1 MYLKR
6 MRRASL
12 LVLLLLCMVG
22 VASADEWVGGIPLE
36 TVQTG
41 TVTGDLWFDL
51 DPAPDWGE
59 QDVTKTFTLPAA
71 AVEEEGRI
79 TWARLYIS
87 AYCGHMQN
95 DYDFWITNRFDGDG
109 NGEYEQVWAE
119 TGRSGF
125 NYVLDPDTWEPLGN
139 DNTALGGGAHDPYKM
154 YNDHENRVTS
164 DYFMW
169 YDVTDLI
176 ESQTVNVNV
185 NTAGTFDGRIKVISL
200 VVAYDDPSSTTETT
214 YWVNQGHDVC
224 SYYVEDNFGHAAVG
238 TTTFGTSGL
247 SEIGSARLTV
257 SYMASNNGYYGFP
270 TAENDFVYTAG
281 TPPVEGT
288 FTNELDRT
296 TDVQGPYSGVISWD
310 ATDTVTGEDNVTLG
324 YARWFPGTGTSAFYK
339 IPLAFLVVKK
349 TLPPPVANFS
359 ANVTAGDA
367 PLIVAFTDEST
378 GSPTEWAWDF
388 EDDGIIDS
396 TEQNPV
402 WTYTAPGTYTVG
414 LTVSNDA
421 GTDTSVKTDYI
432 TVTDP
437 AGPLSADFDAN
448 TTGGE
453 IPLTVRF
460 TDRSTGG
467 PVSWLWDFGDGGNST
482 ERNPEYTY
490 TIPGVY
496 TITLNASRSDV
507 FDIMT
512 KVDYITV
519 TGLTPVA
526 NFTAD
531 MMSGVAPLTVNFTD
545 LSANH
550 PTSWNWTFGDGN
562 VSDEQHPTH
571 TFVQLGAGRNR
582 YTVSLTASN
591 EFGSNTTVRNIIVDP
606 PEKRE
611 DISGKINQ
619 TTGAVNETLIIT
631 YEDGISLTVPEGTVA
646 TVNNQSITNL
656 SFSLAPAGDTPE
668 PPSGALIAAGDKVYV
683 LGPEGAT
690 FDPAILVSI
699 TFTAEEWALLEGNDT
714 TIQRFDQNTW
724 VQLENQTKN
733 ETTRTI
739 AGWTN
744 KFSVFAPIAVGKSSG
759 GGGGG
764 GGGSEY
770 KDVDLTIGGLVNPRP
785 AGAVFCLQ
793 PNTVTISNIKNQGT
807 ETAEEFTVALYAS
820 DVDEGEKCVF
830 TTKVESLSGGNQTT
844 VTMVDPTLR
853 KGEGGTVTY
862 RAVVDPDEEIYDT
875 DRSNNEKSGF
885 PKPVKY
891 NGYNGKMWQ
900 VSGSNVTTY
909 KTYDL
914 HGGLVHSF
922 GDSRYRSGS
931 FAQGW
936 TEFTVTWTAD
946 DLPLPSNA
954 TVVEARLY
962 VPYTWDNTDEVRQ
975 TSLTFNGFPITRN
988 RWYTDVSNFGAYYD
1002 HVYGLLTYDVTS
1014 EFRKNKQNKA
1024 VFSRKS
1030 DDAKLS
1036 MGGFTLAVVYED
1048 PSAVRT
1054 LIFMNEEFDLLGA
1067 DDVNYG
1073 TTQERTTAYVLF
1085 TGPKIDIDEVSRAEL
1100 ITFVPWG
1107 ESYEGNLFVNGNLT
1121 ASNVWDYGSAGG
1133 PQIAVDTRD
1142 VWNYLKPTANEVA
1155 IQSNPVGVTPC
1166 MAASQQFLVVEMG
1179 GKEAREQPPDTQ
1191 TLKANFI
1198 AEPLVGAAPL
1208 SVRFRDLSG
1217 GSPLTWEWDFGDGET
1232 IGNTTQNP
1240 LHVYQSP
1247 GNYTVTLT
1255 VKNET
1260 AEHTEQ
1266 KEGYILVENET
1277 TRYTKSNAWVPLED
1291 QVVDE
1296 ATRTISGW
1304 TTGFSVFAPITVPK
1318 TSDNLTPAALN
1329 DSGTEARENN
1339 GTTGFSGT
1347 VEDVTD
1353 KIDPLTGV
1361 VNEAIIVT
1369 CGDAARFTIP
1379 EGTVAMVNNQPITEL
1394 SVSLASVDDI
1404 PEPPPGTLIGAR
1416 EKVFLFEPEGAVF
1429 SPAILV
1435 DITFTE
1441 DEWALLFGENDT
1453 TIQRFERAQKEDD
1466 TLVKNGSGFLSGKE
1480 TPLAPDEAI
1489 SPVVLLVSVL
1499 LCALGAGVLWM
1510 GLRVTPANRTYAGA
1524 GVVLLLIATGL
1535 IAVHALG
1542 ATATGSPNPAE
1553 VDPDGFSVSPV
1564 IERIEDLNPANA
1576 LPDYPEGFAARNG
1589 LLVMYNGGGGLPLS
1603 SLEVELTSEEG
1614 RTTLAPSSIPP
1625 DDPQLNAGIATYFEE
1640 VGNGDDII
1648 SSGEWLMIY
1657 ADGCLVREI
1666 SGEKR
1671 ECLVWR
1677 PDTSPGPFE
1686 AAKGDALQYRLL
1698 LGSEEITAGEV
1709 LLPSSAVQKQPGPTE
1724 EEIGTGG
1731 RATPSDTFAIP
1742 KDLPTVGTPF
1752 IYTDTSQSNEISIS
1766 PQSAKTQSTFWYK
1779 TDTETVSVTAPEGKT
1794 HMIVHIR
1801 VNHRGNFDG
1810 VNYIVETPPLQA
1822 FTLHGSDGE
1831 EFAPLHIPENAS
1843 ASFGEVYRQT
1853 NLDRKES
1860 IDGSIL
1866 FEVPDNMHPSD
1877 AYLSVDIE
1885 SVLERPVWGLG

>member
-119 TGRSGF
+119 TGHSGF

-139 DNTALGGGAHDPYKM
+139 DNTALGGGPNDPYKM
-154 YNDHENRVTS
+154 INDHENRVTS

-169 YDVTDLI
+169 YDVTDL
-176 ESQTVNVNV
+176 SKSRTVNVSV
-185 NTAGTFDGRIKVISL
+185 NTGDSYDGRIKVISL

-562 VSDEQHPTH
+562 LSDEQHPTH

-830 TTKVESLSGGNQTT
+830 TT
-844 VTMVDPTLR
+844 
-853 KGEGGTVTY
+853 
-862 RAVVDPDEEIYDT
+862 
-875 DRSNNEKSGF
+875 
-885 PKPVKY
+885 
-891 NGYNGKMWQ
+891 
-900 VSGSNVTTY
+900 
-909 KTYDL
+909 
-914 HGGLVHSF
+914 
-922 GDSRYRSGS
+922 
-931 FAQGW
+931 
-936 TEFTVTWTAD
+936 
-946 DLPLPSNA
+946 
-954 TVVEARLY
+954 
-962 VPYTWDNTDEVRQ
+962 
-975 TSLTFNGFPITRN
+975 
-988 RWYTDVSNFGAYYD
+988 
-1002 HVYGLLTYDVTS
+1002 
-1014 EFRKNKQNKA
+1014 
-1024 VFSRKS
+1024 
-1030 DDAKLS
+1030 
-1036 MGGFTLAVVYED
+1036 
-1048 PSAVRT
+1048 
-1054 LIFMNEEFDLLGA
+1054 
-1067 DDVNYG
+1067 
-1073 TTQERTTAYVLF
+1073 
-1085 TGPKIDIDEVSRAEL
+1085 
-1100 ITFVPWG
+1100 
-1107 ESYEGNLFVNGNLT
+1107 
-1121 ASNVWDYGSAGG
+1121 
-1133 PQIAVDTRD
+1133 
-1142 VWNYLKPTANEVA
+1142 
-1155 IQSNPVGVTPC
+1155 
-1166 MAASQQFLVVEMG
+1166 
-1179 GKEAREQPPDTQ
+1179 
-1191 TLKANFI
+1191 
-1198 AEPLVGAAPL
+1198 
-1208 SVRFRDLSG
+1208 
-1217 GSPLTWEWDFGDGET
+1217 
-1232 IGNTTQNP
+1232 
-1240 LHVYQSP
+1240 
-1247 GNYTVTLT
+1247 
-1255 VKNET
+1255 
-1260 AEHTEQ
+1260 
-1266 KEGYILVENET
+1266 
-1277 TRYTKSNAWVPLED
+1277 
-1291 QVVDE
+1291 
-1296 ATRTISGW
+1296 
-1304 TTGFSVFAPITVPK
+1304 
-1318 TSDNLTPAALN
+1318 
-1329 DSGTEARENN
+1329 
-1339 GTTGFSGT
+1339 
-1347 VEDVTD
+1347 
-1353 KIDPLTGV
+1353 
-1361 VNEAIIVT
+1361 
-1369 CGDAARFTIP
+1369 
-1379 EGTVAMVNNQPITEL
+1379 
-1394 SVSLASVDDI
+1394 
-1404 PEPPPGTLIGAR
+1404 
-1416 EKVFLFEPEGAVF
+1416 
-1429 SPAILV
+1429 
-1435 DITFTE
+1435 
-1441 DEWALLFGENDT
+1441 
-1453 TIQRFERAQKEDD
+1453 
-1466 TLVKNGSGFLSGKE
+1466 
-1480 TPLAPDEAI
+1480 
-1489 SPVVLLVSVL
+1489 
-1499 LCALGAGVLWM
+1499 
-1510 GLRVTPANRTYAGA
+1510 
-1524 GVVLLLIATGL
+1524 
-1535 IAVHALG
+1535 
-1542 ATATGSPNPAE
+1542 
-1553 VDPDGFSVSPV
+1553 
-1564 IERIEDLNPANA
+1564 
-1576 LPDYPEGFAARNG
+1576 
-1589 LLVMYNGGGGLPLS
+1589 
-1603 SLEVELTSEEG
+1603 
-1614 RTTLAPSSIPP
+1614 
-1625 DDPQLNAGIATYFEE
+1625 
-1640 VGNGDDII
+1640 
-1648 SSGEWLMIY
+1648 
-1657 ADGCLVREI
+1657 
-1666 SGEKR
+1666 
-1671 ECLVWR
+1671 
-1677 PDTSPGPFE
+1677 
-1686 AAKGDALQYRLL
+1686 
-1698 LGSEEITAGEV
+1698 
-1709 LLPSSAVQKQPGPTE
+1709 
-1724 EEIGTGG
+1724 
-1731 RATPSDTFAIP
+1731 
-1742 KDLPTVGTPF
+1742 
-1752 IYTDTSQSNEISIS
+1752 
-1766 PQSAKTQSTFWYK
+1766 
-1779 TDTETVSVTAPEGKT
+1779 
-1794 HMIVHIR
+1794 
-1801 VNHRGNFDG
+1801 
-1810 VNYIVETPPLQA
+1810 
-1822 FTLHGSDGE
+1822 
-1831 EFAPLHIPENAS
+1831 
-1843 ASFGEVYRQT
+1843 
-1853 NLDRKES
+1853 
-1860 IDGSIL
+1860 
-1866 FEVPDNMHPSD
+1866 
-1877 AYLSVDIE
+1877 
-1885 SVLERPVWGLG
+1885 

>member
-1 MYLKR
+1 
-6 MRRASL
+6 
-12 LVLLLLCMVG
+12 
-22 VASADEWVGGIPLE
+22 
-36 TVQTG
+36 
-41 TVTGDLWFDL
+41 
-51 DPAPDWGE
+51 
-59 QDVTKTFTLPAA
+59 
-71 AVEEEGRI
+71 
-79 TWARLYIS
+79 
-87 AYCGHMQN
+87 
-95 DYDFWITNRFDGDG
+95 
-109 NGEYEQVWAE
+109 
-119 TGRSGF
+119 
-125 NYVLDPDTWEPLGN
+125 
-139 DNTALGGGAHDPYKM
+139 
-154 YNDHENRVTS
+154 
-164 DYFMW
+164 
-169 YDVTDLI
+169 
-176 ESQTVNVNV
+176 
-185 NTAGTFDGRIKVISL
+185 
-200 VVAYDDPSSTTETT
+200 
-214 YWVNQGHDVC
+214 
-224 SYYVEDNFGHAAVG
+224 
-238 TTTFGTSGL
+238 
-247 SEIGSARLTV
+247 
-257 SYMASNNGYYGFP
+257 
-270 TAENDFVYTAG
+270 
-281 TPPVEGT
+281 
-288 FTNELDRT
+288 
-296 TDVQGPYSGVISWD
+296 
-310 ATDTVTGEDNVTLG
+310 
-324 YARWFPGTGTSAFYK
+324 
-339 IPLAFLVVKK
+339 
-349 TLPPPVANFS
+349 
-359 ANVTAGDA
+359 
-367 PLIVAFTDEST
+367 
-378 GSPTEWAWDF
+378 
-388 EDDGIIDS
+388 
-396 TEQNPV
+396 
-402 WTYTAPGTYTVG
+402 
-414 LTVSNDA
+414 
-421 GTDTSVKTDYI
+421 
-432 TVTDP
+432 
-437 AGPLSADFDAN
+437 
-448 TTGGE
+448 
-453 IPLTVRF
+453 
-460 TDRSTGG
+460 
-467 PVSWLWDFGDGGNST
+467 
-482 ERNPEYTY
+482 
-490 TIPGVY
+490 
-496 TITLNASRSDV
+496 
-507 FDIMT
+507 
-512 KVDYITV
+512 
-519 TGLTPVA
+519 
-526 NFTAD
+526 

-714 TIQRFDQNTW
+714 KIQRFDQNTW

-830 TTKVESLSGGNQTT
+830 TTKVESLAGGNQTT

-891 NGYNGKMWQ
+891 NGNNGKMWQ

-914 HGGLVHSF
+914 PGGLVHSF

-1247 GNYTVTLT
+1247 V
-1255 VKNET
+1255 
-1260 AEHTEQ
+1260 
-1266 KEGYILVENET
+1266 
-1277 TRYTKSNAWVPLED
+1277 
-1291 QVVDE
+1291 
-1296 ATRTISGW
+1296 
-1304 TTGFSVFAPITVPK
+1304 
-1318 TSDNLTPAALN
+1318 
-1329 DSGTEARENN
+1329 
-1339 GTTGFSGT
+1339 
-1347 VEDVTD
+1347 
-1353 KIDPLTGV
+1353 
-1361 VNEAIIVT
+1361 II
-1369 CGDAARFTIP
+1369 R
-1379 EGTVAMVNNQPITEL
+1379 
-1394 SVSLASVDDI
+1394 S
-1404 PEPPPGTLIGAR
+1404 
-1416 EKVFLFEPEGAVF
+1416 
-1429 SPAILV
+1429 
-1435 DITFTE
+1435 
-1441 DEWALLFGENDT
+1441 
-1453 TIQRFERAQKEDD
+1453 
-1466 TLVKNGSGFLSGKE
+1466 
-1480 TPLAPDEAI
+1480 
-1489 SPVVLLVSVL
+1489 
-1499 LCALGAGVLWM
+1499 
-1510 GLRVTPANRTYAGA
+1510 
-1524 GVVLLLIATGL
+1524 
-1535 IAVHALG
+1535 
-1542 ATATGSPNPAE
+1542 
-1553 VDPDGFSVSPV
+1553 
-1564 IERIEDLNPANA
+1564 
-1576 LPDYPEGFAARNG
+1576 
-1589 LLVMYNGGGGLPLS
+1589 
-1603 SLEVELTSEEG
+1603 
-1614 RTTLAPSSIPP
+1614 
-1625 DDPQLNAGIATYFEE
+1625 
-1640 VGNGDDII
+1640 
-1648 SSGEWLMIY
+1648 
-1657 ADGCLVREI
+1657 
-1666 SGEKR
+1666 
-1671 ECLVWR
+1671 
-1677 PDTSPGPFE
+1677 
-1686 AAKGDALQYRLL
+1686 RLL
-1698 LGSEEITAGEV
+1698 
-1709 LLPSSAVQKQPGPTE
+1709 
-1724 EEIGTGG
+1724 
-1731 RATPSDTFAIP
+1731 
-1742 KDLPTVGTPF
+1742 
-1752 IYTDTSQSNEISIS
+1752 
-1766 PQSAKTQSTFWYK
+1766 
-1779 TDTETVSVTAPEGKT
+1779 
-1794 HMIVHIR
+1794 
-1801 VNHRGNFDG
+1801 
-1810 VNYIVETPPLQA
+1810 
-1822 FTLHGSDGE
+1822 
-1831 EFAPLHIPENAS
+1831 
-1843 ASFGEVYRQT
+1843 
-1853 NLDRKES
+1853 
-1860 IDGSIL
+1860 
-1866 FEVPDNMHPSD
+1866 
-1877 AYLSVDIE
+1877 
-1885 SVLERPVWGLG
+1885 